1 MFTLKNYTRY
11 SNVSEVH
18 FVHDFGTDD
27 VDDVVYQA
35 DHSPMKVDVSEYPY
49 TVYHLTFASLGH
61 SILNSL
67 DVSRRNYCPGVSNP
81 TGLVVRSVPFSIN
94 LLSSPADSA
103 IPNADRLPLP
113 NLNWQF

>member
-1 MFTLKNYTRY
+1 MFTLENYTRY
-11 SNVSEVH
+11 SNVSEMH

-27 VDDVVYQA
+27 ADDIAYQV
-35 DHSPMKVDVSEYPY
+35 DHSPMKVDVSDYPY
-49 TVYHLTFASLGH
+49 TIYHLTFASLGH

-94 LLSSPADSA
+94 LLSSPAGSA
-103 IPNADRLPLP
+103 IPDAERLPLP
-113 NLNWQF
+113 DLNWQF